1 MLLSEHL
8 FYCAG
13 AGCVSRIMSK
23 VQLEDDVD
31 DERSGG
37 NGREGHASRETAG
50 NPKL

>member
-13 AGCVSRIMSK
+13 RGCVYRIMSK
-23 VQLEDDVD
+23 VQLEDD